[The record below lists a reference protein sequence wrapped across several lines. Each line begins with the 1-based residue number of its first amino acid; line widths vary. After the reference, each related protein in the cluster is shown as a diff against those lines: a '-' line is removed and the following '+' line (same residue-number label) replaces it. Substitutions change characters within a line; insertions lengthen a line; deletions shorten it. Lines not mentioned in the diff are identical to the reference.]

1 MTLLI
6 NSSIVLPPEQRTER
20 DRGDL
25 FTPARYS
32 RTDCSTV

>member
-1 MTLLI
+1 MTFLI
-6 NSSIVLPPEQRTER
+6 NSSIAIWAEQRTER